1 MSLDILAPETLAC
14 LAAHKQQF
22 KAAQP
27 FSHIVIDNFLRPAF
41 CEDLLQEFP
50 LFDNNRARNED
61 GNVGRKA
68 VHQHISRIGSSYR
81 SLDAVVQSPAFL
93 DYMAELTSIP
103 RLLHDPDYFG
113 GGTHENLEGQDLDPH
128 VDFTF
133 HHKLRA
139 HRRLNLIVY
148 LNKDWETAWG
158 GNIQFHRNP
167 RLEPGQDEII
177 TVAPLFN
184 RAVVFETHNHSWHG
198 FERISLPDGK
208 KSLSRKS
215 VALYFYTKQR
225 ELPIKPHSTIYVDR
239 HLPPRFAAG
248 MQLQQSDVDYLKVL
262 LRRRDMHLER
272 LYGFITSQMQRL
284 ERLGGLEALRDT
296 REEAQQQ
303 RYENYERQDLI
314 ERLNDIESS
323 LSWKLL
329 SPLRDMQRVLAKVA
343 GRLSRK

>member
-1 MSLDILAPETLAC
+1 V
-14 LAAHKQQF
+14 Q
-22 KAAQP
+22 
-27 FSHIVIDNFLRPAF
+27 V
-41 CEDLLQEFP
+41 EDL
-50 LFDNNRARNED
+50 
-61 GNVGRKA
+61 V
-68 VHQHISRIGSSYR
+68 I
-81 SLDAVVQSPAFL
+81 
-93 DYMAELTSIP
+93 
-103 RLLHDPDYFG
+103 
-113 GGTHENLEGQDLDPH
+113 GQDLDAH

-148 LNKDWETAWG
+148 LNKEWETEWG
-158 GNIQFHRNP
+158 GNLQFHRNP
-167 RLEPGQDEII
+167 RVEPQQDEII

-198 FERISLPDGK
+198 FERITLPDNK

-225 ELPIKPHSTIYVDR
+225 EVPIKPHSTIYVDR
-239 HLPPRFAAG
+239 HLPPRIAAG
-248 MQLQQSDVDYLKVL
+248 MQLTQSDVDYLKVL

-272 LYGFITSQMQRL
+272 LYGFITSQMQRI

-296 REEAQQQ
+296 AEEAQQQ
-303 RYENYERQDLI
+303 RYENYGKEDLI
-314 ERLNDIESS
+314 ERLTDIETS

-343 GRLSRK
+343 GHFSRK